1 MKEFACYNPASNFI
15 SIKSFSKK
23 LNRFLLFIFIVLV
36 FFVYGKCY
44 SQSGWYQVPLPMN
57 GTIWN
62 IQFLNHNLGWI
73 RMNDTAEQ
81 NAYILRTTNGG
92 NNFTIIGPQNIWEIY
107 FFNDTLG
114 YGFGTIGSNSVLFK
128 STNSG
133 FNWTTVFSSTQL
145 ILCFH
150 FINPDTGWLGMYNG
164 GFTSILKQTTDGCQ
178 SFQTIW
184 TGTGQGVDDILFIKP
199 SVSGMYYGFKNESG
213 IIARTTNSGVS
224 WINTSIDYG
233 QTMFFLN
240 KDTGWVS
247 NNNGGIFK
255 TLNGGVNWITEYLPN
270 NNVVYSITFSNQ
282 RKGWGAGGPYYL
294 FATSTGGNVWGRQN
308 IPVLGT
314 SHLFFSDSLY
324 GWGGVNTLIH
334 TTDGGGP
341 ITQITNTNEQI
352 PQNYYVSQNYPNPFN
367 PQTKID
373 LSVKENSVIN
383 LILYDITGKEML
395 RPVKSEEMK
404 SGNYK
409 IVLDFSRW
417 NLSSGV
423 YFYRFEALNKK
434 DNNIF
439 SQTKK
444 MLFVK

>member
-1 MKEFACYNPASNFI
+1 
-15 SIKSFSKK
+15 
-23 LNRFLLFIFIVLV
+23 
-36 FFVYGKCY
+36 
-44 SQSGWYQVPLPMN
+44 MN
-57 GTIWN
+57 GFIKD

-114 YGFGTIGSNSVLFK
+114 YGFGTIGNNSVLFK

-224 WINTSIDYG
+224 WINTPIDYG

-247 NNNGGIFK
+247 TNNGGMFK
-255 TLNGGVNWITEYLPN
+255 TINGGINWITEYLP
-270 NNVVYSITFSNQ
+270 YSNLVRSISFVNGN
-282 RKGWGAGGPYYL
+282 KGWGGGGNTYHIY
-294 FATSTGGNVWGRQN
+294 ASSTGGNVWGQQL
-308 IPVLGT
+308 IPLLWAPVI
-314 SHLFFSDSLY
+314 SFVDSLT
-324 GWGGVNTLIH
+324 GWAGGTLGLVR

-341 ITQITNTNEQI
+341 ITQVTNTNEQI
-352 PQNYYVSQNYPNPFN
+352 PQNYSVSQNYPNPFN
-367 PQTKID
+367 PQTTID

-395 RPVKSEEMK
+395 RPVKNEEMQ

-423 YFYRFEALNKK
+423 YFYRFEALNRN
-434 DNNIF
+434 DNIIF

-444 MLFVK
+444 MLFIK

>member
-1 MKEFACYNPASNFI
+1 MKK
-15 SIKSFSKK
+15 KSF
-23 LNRFLLFIFIVLV
+23 LFVLIFLSSFDVCF
-36 FFVYGKCY
+36 

-73 RMNDTAEQ
+73 RMNDTANQ

-92 NNFTIIGPQNIWEIY
+92 NNFTIIGPQNVGKFY
-107 FFNDTLG
+107 FFNDSLG
-114 YGFGTIGSNSVLFK
+114 YGLGVSGSNSVLSK
-128 STNSG
+128 TTNCG
-133 FNWTTVFSSTQL
+133 FNWTTLLTSSQP
-145 ILCFH
+145 ILCFY
-150 FINPDTGWLGMYNG
+150 FINPDTGWIGMFDGANN
-164 GFTSILKQTTDGCQ
+164 SLIKRTTNGCQ
-178 SFQTIW
+178 NFQTIW
-184 TGTGQGVDDILFIKP
+184 TGPGQGVDDILFTKP
-199 SVSGMYYGFKNESG
+199 PVGGQYYGWINESG
-213 IIARTTNSGVS
+213 VISKTTNSGFN
-224 WINTSIDYG
+224 WTMTSLLYI
-233 QTMFFLN
+233 QSMFFLS

-247 NNNGGIFK
+247 TNNGGMLK
-255 TLNGGVNWITEYLPN
+255 TINAGLNWLTEYLPN
-270 NNVVYSITFSNQ
+270 NNVVYSIYFSNP
-282 RKGWGAGGPYYL
+282 RKGWGARGPYYIY
-294 FATSTGGNVWGRQN
+294 ATSNGGDVWGKQS
-308 IPVLGT
+308 IPILGANR
-314 SHLFFSDSLY
+314 LFFVDSLY
-324 GWGGVNTLIH
+324 GWGGSFSLIR

-367 PQTKID
+367 PQTTID
-373 LSVKENSVIN
+373 FSVKKNSVIN

-395 RPVKSEEMK
+395 RPVKNEEMK

-423 YFYRFEALNKK
+423 YFYRFEALNIR
-434 DNNIF
+434 DNIIF

>member
-1 MKEFACYNPASNFI
+1 MRK
-15 SIKSFSKK
+15 SINLFLYLLLPILLFNSGKSF
-23 LNRFLLFIFIVLV
+23 
-36 FFVYGKCY
+36 

-73 RMNDTAEQ
+73 RMNDTANQ

-92 NNFTIIGPQNIWEIY
+92 TNFTVIGPQHVGKFY

-114 YGFGTIGSNSVLFK
+114 YGLGVLGNNSVFSK
-128 STNSG
+128 TTNSG
-133 FNWTTVFSSTQL
+133 FNWTPVLTTSEG
-145 ILCFH
+145 ILCFY
-150 FINPDTGWLGMYNG
+150 FVNPDTGWIGMYDG
-164 GFTSILKQTTDGCQ
+164 SFTSIIKQTTNACQ
-178 SFQTIW
+178 SFQQIW
-184 TGTGQGVDDILFIKP
+184 TGTGQGVDDILFTKP
-199 SVSGMYYGFKNESG
+199 SVDGLYYGWKNESG
-213 IIARTTNSGVS
+213 AISRTTNSGFN
-224 WINTSIDYG
+224 WINTSYIYV
-233 QTMFFLN
+233 QAMFFLN

-247 NNNGGIFK
+247 TDNGGMFK

-270 NNVVYSITFSNQ
+270 NSVVYSISFSNQ
-282 RKGWGAGGPYYL
+282 R
-294 FATSTGGNVWGRQN
+294 R
-308 IPVLGT
+308 
-314 SHLFFSDSLY
+314 
-324 GWGGVNTLIH
+324 GWGGGGPTYFYATSNGGDVWGKQQRPIYSGANRLFFVDSLFGWAGGYQLIH

-352 PQNYYVSQNYPNPFN
+352 PQNYHVSQNYPNPFN
-367 PQTKID
+367 PQTTID
-373 LSVKENSVIN
+373 FSVKENSVIN

-395 RPVKSEEMK
+395 RPVKNEEMK